1 MKKIMSMIL
10 SLTIVLG
17 LITPVQATET
27 LVINNENEETIHL
40 EDIVDSENIELE
52 ENEDET
58 SELINKDTEV
68 NLEGIDKTVDDE
80 KAHSEESTDTE
91 VEDKELDTPSY
102 TIDGDMENYLEE
114 YLNSLNK
121 EESNADLEI
130 DSEMEEYLNSLIID
144 EQLSEEDLEDGMYTA
159 DFAANKTGTSD
170 SSSMAKYIDTEKS
183 RIKIKN
189 GKITVQ
195 LVINDSNV
203 DCNYAA
209 IIPSMGIKQHDFD
222 LLISDVT
229 YLEELPEEEEEENFE
244 DGIYSVDYSVYKEGT
259 STDGTFVESTLKKYI
274 IDSTLKVEDGK
285 KKLVLNIDNSTGM
298 IGNLT
303 ASVNGSEA
311 EVNTTEKDKVITM
324 EFEIGSI
331 EDEINLGMTVTISE
345 TMKMTHVVDF
355 VINTVEF
362 KEELPEI
369 EEELQDGMYTADFA
383 ANKTGT
389 SDSSSMAKYIDTEKS
404 RIKIK
409 NGKITVQLVIN
420 DSNIMQL

>member
-144 EQLSEEDLEDGMYTA
+144 EQLSEEVVS
-159 DFAANKTGTSD
+159 TSASVNGASVD
-170 SSSMAKYIDTEKS
+170 TKRIDIDDTSYIAEFKLGS
-183 RIKIKN
+183 IKDEIN
-189 GKITVQ
+189 IT
-195 LVINDSNV
+195 V

-355 VINTVEF
+355 VINTVE
-362 KEELPEI
+362 
-369 EEELQDGMYTADFA
+369 QWQNT
-383 ANKTGT
+383 
-389 SDSSSMAKYIDTEKS
+389 
-404 RIKIK
+404 
-409 NGKITVQLVIN
+409 
-420 DSNIMQL
+420 

>member
-195 LVINDSNV
+195 LVINDSNMVVSTSASVNGASVDTKRIDIDDTSYIAEFKLGSIKDEINITV

-259 STDGTFVESTLKKYI
+259 STDGTFVES
-274 IDSTLKVEDGK
+274 
-285 KKLVLNIDNSTGM
+285 
-298 IGNLT
+298 
-303 ASVNGSEA
+303 
-311 EVNTTEKDKVITM
+311 
-324 EFEIGSI
+324 
-331 EDEINLGMTVTISE
+331 
-345 TMKMTHVVDF
+345 
-355 VINTVEF
+355 
-362 KEELPEI
+362 
-369 EEELQDGMYTADFA
+369 
-383 ANKTGT
+383 
-389 SDSSSMAKYIDTEKS
+389 
-404 RIKIK
+404 
-409 NGKITVQLVIN
+409 
-420 DSNIMQL
+420 